1 LADAADAA
9 ILASMRSLLLP
20 TLLTLPVLAQ
30 AAAPVQDDDEIEAL
44 VAAERAEADL
54 LRRRGKLRSARSM
67 LRELL
72 EEEPVDPATR
82 TLLAR
87 VELDRADHAAALAH
101 SARACAEAR
110 ELGDPSV
117 LAACAR
123 DRARVLLVLGRYADA
138 LALLDP
144 SGGARMIDP
153 ERDVRDAWVLGRT
166 LREVGDREGAR
177 RVFQQAAE
185 TRRDAHWTRLL
196 AKGRCEWA
204 LGRLADASRSFVA
217 ADRNAR
223 GAGGIEPDVLAA
235 LAALYFESEREVEAA
250 GTRSAGNLFREAL
263 ELHPTHEEATLGLF
277 ELHRYNRRRVSRAP
291 DAILGDLLSARPDCV
306 DGLLAKVSADLS
318 DGQLKA
324 ARDSLARLEELAPGR
339 RERQTLAAAL
349 AWVEH
354 RRDDCE
360 AILAGLLENAALDSR
375 PEREVGRHLTELY
388 RFTEALDFLGRATG
402 RDPADFEAWTWYARA
417 LANTGDEDAAREA
430 LRKAKQAA
438 AGRQDAWR
446 NNMDLV
452 LRRMSEEQVSEAF
465 GELTF
470 AWSPDAAEVL
480 RAYLVPFYDEAREE
494 LAGRYGHTPGPTTI
508 EVFRRH
514 EDFSVRSVGFAGF
527 PALGVCFGPVVTALS
542 PLSELRGTFSWAR
555 TGFHEF
561 SHVVHLGLSHNRCP
575 RWITEGLATWEE
587 VHRNPSWTRN
597 MRRELVDARAQDDL
611 IPVRALN
618 RAFRGPRILFGYY
631 QGGLLC
637 QMLIEQHGFAPM
649 IHLLQAFDGG
659 LDLDEALR
667 EVFDLSPEQI
677 DAAFETWVDE
687 HLAGLDLEPRWGRRR
702 IARLR
707 LLLKKQPPA
716 GDTELAAWT
725 EDWVTVAWGSWQQG
739 KRLDSQE
746 ALRVA
751 DLSGLPSTR
760 GLFLRGEMALAANAL
775 GKAKGLLER
784 AVELGGRDYRG
795 LMALGA
801 LQKAAGAADEAEA
814 TYLLAERSFPGFDDP
829 GLSAERELA
838 ELYRTLDR
846 EDDAQAALERWLGW
860 NSGEYTARLAVA
872 AWHEEAGRLERAAEL
887 YRQANEVDPFRRDLH
902 HAWAGVLMEL
912 ESWEAADREL
922 RVTLAVP
929 ADLDHD
935 HQRYVGPPDQLP
947 LGADPEKLAP
957 VFLGGLPPGSVE
969 GVPLSDGE
977 RAELLGRRAAC
988 LAALGRTEEA
998 AALEAQAAALSGGR

>member
-1 LADAADAA
+1 
-9 ILASMRSLLLP
+9 MRTLLIP
-20 TLLTLPVLAQ
+20 TLLVLPALGL

-54 LRRRGKLRSARSM
+54 LRRRGKLRSARSL

-82 TLLAR
+82 TLLSR
-87 VELDRADHAAALAH
+87 VELDRAEHAAALAH
-101 SARACAEAR
+101 AERAFAEAQ
-110 ELGDPSV
+110 ELGDPTV

-123 DRARVLLVLGRYADA
+123 DRARVLLVLGRYGEA
-138 LALLDP
+138 LELLDP
-144 SGGARMIDP
+144 GGGERVIDP
-153 ERDVRDAWVLGRT
+153 ARDARDAWLLGRT
-166 LREVGDREGAR
+166 LRENGDREGAR
-177 RVFQQAAE
+177 RVFQQALD
-185 TRRDAHWTRLL
+185 TRRDADWEQLL
-196 AKGRCEWA
+196 CKGRCEWA
-204 LGRLADASRSFVA
+204 LGRLTDASRSFVA
-217 ADRNAR
+217 ADRTAR
-223 GAGGIEPDVLAA
+223 AAEGTEPDVLAA
-235 LAALYFESEREVEAA
+235 LGGLYFESEREVEAA
-250 GTRSAGNLFREAL
+250 RKRSAGNLFREAL

-277 ELHRYNRRRVSRAP
+277 ELHRYNRRRVSRSP
-291 DAILGDLLSARPDCV
+291 EEILAGLLGPRPASI
-306 DGLLAKVSADLS
+306 DGLLARVSADLS

-324 ARDSLARLEELAPGR
+324 VRVSLARLEELAPGR
-339 RERQTLAAAL
+339 RERHTLAAAL

-360 AILAGLLENAALDSR
+360 AILSELLENATLDSR

-388 RFTEALDFLGRATG
+388 RFSEALDFLRRATE

-430 LRKAKQAA
+430 LRQAKQAA

-494 LAGRYGHTPGPTTI
+494 LARRYGHTPGPTTI

-527 PALGVCFGPVVTALS
+527 PALGVCFGSVVTALS
-542 PLSELRGTFSWAR
+542 PLSELRGSFSWAR

-587 VHRNPSWTRN
+587 VHRDPSWTRN
-597 MRRELVDARAQDDL
+597 MRRELVDARAQGDL

-618 RAFRGPRILFGYY
+618 RAFRGSRILFGYY

-637 QMLIEQHGFAPM
+637 QMLIEQHGFPPM
-649 IHLLQAFDGG
+649 IHLLQAFDRG
-659 LDLDEALR
+659 LDLDAALR
-667 EVFDLSPEQI
+667 EVFDLAPEEI
-677 DAAFETWVDE
+677 DAAFEVWVDA
-687 HLAGLDLEPRWGRRR
+687 HLAGLVLEPRWGRRQV
-702 IARLR
+702 ARLR
-707 LLLKKQPPA
+707 LSLGKQAPR
-716 GDTELAAWT
+716 DAAAKAEWT
-725 EDWVTVAWGSWQQG
+725 EGWVTVAWGCWQQG
-739 KRLDSQE
+739 KRLDAQE
-746 ALRVA
+746 ALRLA
-751 DLSGLPSTR
+751 DLSGVPSAR
-760 GLFLRGEMALAANAL
+760 GQFLRGEMALAAKAL
-775 GKAKGLLER
+775 GKAKTLLES

-801 LQKAAGAADEAEA
+801 LQKASGELDEAEA
-814 TYLLAERSFPGFDDP
+814 TYQLAEQSFPGFDDP

-846 EDDAQAALERWLGW
+846 GDEAQAALERWLDW
-860 NSGEYTARLAVA
+860 NPGEYDARVEVA
-872 AWHEEAGRLERAAEL
+872 AWHEEAGRLARAAEL
-887 YRQANEVDPFRRDLH
+887 YREANEVDPFRRDLH
-902 HAWAGVLMEL
+902 RAWAGVLMGL
-912 ESWEAADREL
+912 ERWEEADREL

-935 HQRYVGPPDQLP
+935 HQRFVGPPDQLP
-947 LGADPEKLAP
+947 LGADPEDLDPA
-957 VFLGGLPPGSVE
+957 FLRGLPPGSVE
-969 GVPLSDGE
+969 GVPLTDGE
-977 RAELLGRRAAC
+977 RAELLERRVAC
-988 LAALGRTEEA
+988 LRALGRDQEA
-998 AALEAQAAALSGGR
+998 AALESQAAALSGER